1 MAGKTVIKICPYCDN
16 SGSWGF
22 HVRLQQ
28 FATLAA
34 LCALLC
40 GCGTITQG
48 PTQAITFIS
57 NPPGAECELW
67 QNGKWRIATLTTP
80 ATITVRKTKYDI
92 EMACQKDGY
101 KDGTTTLISGY
112 GLGVFGNAIIGG
124 YVGWGIDSA
133 TGSDNKY
140 PSIGTVSLTPLAP
153 ARSAS
158 LAAVIPPEN

>member
-1 MAGKTVIKICPYCDN
+1 MRVR
-16 SGSWGF
+16 GF
-22 HVRLQQ
+22 PVRLIQ
-28 FATLAA
+28 FTAFAA
-34 LCALLC
+34 LCIALS

-48 PTQAITFIS
+48 PTQTIAFTS

-92 EMACQKDGY
+92 EMTCRKDGY
-101 KDGTTTLISGY
+101 NEGTTTLISGY

-140 PSIGTVSLTPLAP
+140 PSVAGVSLTPMAP
-153 ARSAS
+153 AATRTA
-158 LAAVIPPEN
+158 LVQPEN